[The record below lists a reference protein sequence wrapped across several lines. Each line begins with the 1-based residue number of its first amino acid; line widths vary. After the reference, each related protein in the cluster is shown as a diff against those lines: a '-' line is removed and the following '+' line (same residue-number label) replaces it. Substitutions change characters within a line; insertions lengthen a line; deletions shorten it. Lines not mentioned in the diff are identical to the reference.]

1 MTDSMENFPTVNI
14 KKMNTKTSSM
24 STVAANAVYED
35 EKNDGSE
42 EI

>member
-1 MTDSMENFPTVNI
+1 MDEFPTVKT

-24 STVAANAVYED
+24 STVAAANAAYEED
-35 EKNDGSE
+35 KKDDMI